1 MPVVLL
7 KSIHSKY
14 GARQNITNFR
24 YAIAQDALLRESTK
38 WMADK
43 YERTEGTTMSSEL
56 KFEVTYLDTET
67 NLLASIKG
75 KDFADQLDKLKLA
88 VEHMVKKMGKVGDY
102 ELSEIT
108 AKAGVELGAWVF
120 KADGSIEMK
129 WTKPKK
135 AQARLRKK

>member
-1 MPVVLL
+1 M
-7 KSIHSKY
+7 
-14 GARQNITNFR
+14 
-24 YAIAQDALLRESTK
+24 
-38 WMADK
+38 
-43 YERTEGTTMSSEL
+43 MSSES

-88 VEHMVKKMGKVGDY
+88 VEHMLRKMEKVGDY

-108 AKAGVELGAWVF
+108 AKAGVELGAWIF

-129 WTKPKK
+129 WTKPEK
-135 AQARLRKK
+135 AIEMKRTKPQKARARLRKR

>member
-1 MPVVLL
+1 MLDVFL
-7 KSIHSKY
+7 KLFIANTAHAEISRTPAHAVAQ
-14 GARQNITNFR
+14 ARGS
-24 YAIAQDALLRESTK
+24 RESTK
-38 WMADK
+38 WAVDEYK
-43 YERTEGTTMSSEL
+43 RTEGAIMGSEP

-88 VEHMVKKMGKVGDY
+88 VEHLVREMEKVGDY

-108 AKAGVELGAWVF
+108 AKAGVELGAWIF

-129 WTKPKK
+129 WTRPKK
-135 AQARLRKK
+135 VRARLRKK